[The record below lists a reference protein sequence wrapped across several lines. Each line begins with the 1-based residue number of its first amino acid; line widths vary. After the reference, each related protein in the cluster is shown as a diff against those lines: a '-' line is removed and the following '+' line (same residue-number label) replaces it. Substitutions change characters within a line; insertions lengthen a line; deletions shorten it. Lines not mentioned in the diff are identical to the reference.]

1 MGQDT
6 AGGAPTDVAAEL
18 DAFVA
23 RYVAAFPDLVDPF
36 DPQWRS
42 PCETGDPYESRTQR
56 GLTPPCPTDGV
67 KVVPWRPLRRAFADD
82 FAGLERALEV
92 PIHDDVKAYYG
103 RYWSGGLEATAAEGH
118 VSLILLWNPS
128 DAQRLV
134 ENLIGHALAKRRARA
149 PLTIFFACTEPDSDL
164 FLSIDNATGAVVLE
178 APGAKPIRTVA
189 PSLTVFLRGL
199 VPAAPGTHPER
210 RMLPTV

>member
-6 AGGAPTDVAAEL
+6 ADGATPDVAAAL

-23 RYVAAFPDLVDPF
+23 RYVAEFPDLFDPF

-42 PCETGDPYESRTQR
+42 PCESGEPYEAA
-56 GLTPPCPTDGV
+56 DGV
-67 KVVPWRPLRRAFADD
+67 EVVPWRPLRRAFADD

-103 RYWSGGLEATAAEGH
+103 RYWSSGLEATAAEGH

-149 PLTIFFACTEPDSDL
+149 PLTIFFACTEPESDL
-164 FLSIDNATGAVVLE
+164 FLSIDNATGEVVLE

-199 VPAAPGTHPER
+199 VPAVPGTHPER
-210 RMLPTV
+210 RMLPAI